1 VLQTVKLRDE
11 QEHDMPLQQAI
22 SMVLERH
29 PDLKLEGLD
38 DRVMQWCVCRLEAWF
53 AADADEISLKNW
65 DQEHVLTGGHGL
77 MVDGYYPVIQAL
89 AQGLDIRLNQRCVFS
104 PNIYYAR
111 NNFSMSVF
119 SMSVTFS
126 L

>member
-1 VLQTVKLRDE
+1 
-11 QEHDMPLQQAI
+11 
-22 SMVLERH
+22 
-29 PDLKLEGLD
+29 
-38 DRVMQWCVCRLEAWF
+38 MQWCVCRLEAWF

-89 AQGLDIRLNQRCVFS
+89 AQGLDIRLNQRCVF
-104 PNIYYAR
+104 PPTYNCAR

-119 SMSVTFS
+119 IMSITHVLFNS
-126 L
+126 PAMMVPSI